1 MFSLELPKDVTEIG
15 NEALTSCYCLRNVA
29 FPPNAVF
36 GDDIFI
42 DEEMEMT
49 DLELLFGSVAQI
61 IAALQL

>member
-1 MFSLELPKDVTEIG
+1 
-15 NEALTSCYCLRNVA
+15 VA